1 MPGTL
6 ETLTALAAFPTYRA
20 VSNEALIRCAAMRI
34 TEAASP
40 AKSRVYP
47 RAADV
52 KSFSSF
58 SEGERRFLLF
68 SEEQNKKAFCC
79 SRLRPG

>member
-52 KSFSSF
+52 KSFSWRIQV
-58 SEGERRFLLF
+58 SERTP
-68 SEEQNKKAFCC
+68 
-79 SRLRPG
+79 PGVSTV